1 MALLKEIAAGNIA
14 GMAPTPVEAY
24 AISTYLVNDG
34 LFNIMQFVPTG
45 TGMGGGNFA
54 SSYVQYNAE
63 VGVDAAFRGLGE
75 EYTASDAT
83 PEPKTVYLKQLGGSY
98 HVDRVTDRA
107 LKNGGINVW
116 REQQAAQK
124 ANLIKNAFAKYFI
137 SGDVTVNPKGF
148 NGVYKEV
155 FEVNTDLENTFSYD
169 LTGTLNDDKAL
180 NVEMMFNEAIAK
192 MNVNPNAVITTR
204 KGAALAR
211 TLNAKRNYGTETV
224 EVGGMKYNQLMGI
237 PIVEVGD
244 NDFPDN
250 RGALGTPFLFVY
262 IADDEKGIKA
272 GVPIDGNIL
281 DIVEPELGD
290 GTLVKIGAMEM
301 VTAPYFQNPRS
312 AVACY
317 VRQNTVVA
325 GLTVTSVAG
334 TESGTTSLSVA
345 PAKIFKTNTY
355 KYKTAESVTIPTYND
370 ALTGYSVWDGKATDI
385 TATTGHE
392 IVIVEVNTDGDV
404 LRAGKATVV
413 SAGAEG

>member
-1 MALLKEIAAGNIA
+1 MALLKDIAAGNIA
-14 GMAPTPVEAY
+14 GMAPTPVAAY

-63 VGVDAAFRGLGE
+63 EGVDAAFRGIGE
-75 EYTASDAT
+75 EYTAADAT

-137 SGDVTVNPKGF
+137 SGDTTVTPKGF

-155 FEVNTDLENTFSYD
+155 FAVNTDLENTFAYD
-169 LTGTLNDDKAL
+169 LTGSLTDEKAL
-180 NVEMMFNEAIAK
+180 NLEMMFNEAIAK
-192 MNVNPNAVITTR
+192 MNVNPNAVLTTR

-224 EVGGMKYNQLMGI
+224 EVGGLKYNQLMGI

-244 NDFPDN
+244 NDFPTN
-250 RGALGTPFLFVY
+250 RGALGTPFVFVY

-301 VTAPYFQNPRS
+301 VTAPIFQNPRS

-317 VRQNTVVA
+317 VRQTTAVA
-325 GLTVTSVAG
+325 SLTVTSVAG
-334 TESGTTSLSVA
+334 AVSGKTSLTVT
-345 PAKIFKTNTY
+345 PAKIFTTNTY
-355 KYKTAESVTIPTYND
+355 MYKTAASVTMPTYND
-370 ALTGYSVWDGKATDI
+370 ALTGYSVWDGTTADV

-392 IVIVEVNTDGDV
+392 IVIVEINADGDV

-413 SAGAEG
+413 SKA